1 VIISKPASGPFT
13 PTERWIIT
21 ATTLLASLLHS
32 VNMSTAYVALP
43 SMQGNLSATPDEIGW
58 VVTAFIVA
66 SAIGTVLTGWL
77 SVTFGRR
84 VVFLGSIVG
93 FTVTS
98 ILCAVAGSL
107 ETLVLY
113 RALQGL
119 MSAPLLP
126 VSQAIMLDTWPRE
139 RHGFAM
145 SIWSMG
151 MILGPVAGPT
161 LGALLTE
168 WYGWRYLFWLNVPLG
183 LAAFVGVFLTLPEAA
198 KRKAGLDWLGVTTLI
213 VAVACM
219 QLVLDRGERLG
230 WFSSTE
236 IVVETFLAVL
246 CLYVFVVH
254 SLTAERPYI
263 SLAIFS
269 DRNYVVGL
277 LLIFVFGIS
286 VFASLFI
293 LPLFL
298 QHIQG
303 YPVITTGW
311 IVSARGIGT
320 FVAMLMAGWLADRF
334 PTRWLILVGLA
345 AVGFS
350 NLHMTTWTAN
360 VPLSEVVWLTIING
374 YGMGLMWV
382 ALSTVTFSTLAPS
395 LRVEGAALFALV
407 RAIGASFG
415 TSIIVTLLTRTA
427 QISYVELRDH
437 ITPFNEALRAL
448 PGAGPWSLE
457 SLSGIQA
464 LARLVESQALM
475 IGFLAD
481 FVFLYIVVFAAVP
494 LVFMLRRSRAA
505 G

>member
-1 VIISKPASGPFT
+1 MIISKPASGPFT

-93 FTVTS
+93 FTVS
-98 ILCAVAGSL
+98 SVLCAVAGSL

-113 RALQGL
+113 RAIQGL
-119 MSAPLLP
+119 VSAPLLP

-161 LGALLTE
+161 LGAVLTE

-198 KRKAGLDWLGVTTLI
+198 KRKAGLDWIGVTTLI
-213 VAVACM
+213 IAVACL

-236 IVVETFLAVL
+236 IVVEAFLAVL
-246 CLYVFVVH
+246 CLYIFVVH
-254 SLTAERPYI
+254 ALTAERPYI
-263 SLAIFS
+263 NLAIFS
-269 DRNYVVGL
+269 DRNYVVGS

-334 PTRWLILVGLA
+334 PNRWLILIGLA

-360 VPLSEVVWLTIING
+360 VSLTEVVWLTIING

-382 ALSTVTFSTLAPS
+382 SLSTVTFSTLAPS

-407 RAIGASFG
+407 RAVGASFG
-415 TSIIVTLLTRTA
+415 TSIIVTLLTRTS
-427 QISYVELRDH
+427 QVSYVELRDH
-437 ITPFNEALRAL
+437 ITPFNEALRGL
-448 PGAGPWSLE
+448 PAAAPWSIDTQA
-457 SLSGIQA
+457 GVQA
-464 LARLVESQALM
+464 LMRLVESQALM

-481 FVFLYIVVFAAVP
+481 FVFLYIVVFAAIP
-494 LVFMLRRSRAA
+494 LVFMLRRSKAL